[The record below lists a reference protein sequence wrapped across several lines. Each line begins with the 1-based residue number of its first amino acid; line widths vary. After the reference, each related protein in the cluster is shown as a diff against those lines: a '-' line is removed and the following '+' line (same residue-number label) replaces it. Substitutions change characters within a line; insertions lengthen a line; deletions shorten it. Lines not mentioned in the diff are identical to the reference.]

1 MRPTPRAAAALA
13 SLALAFAS
21 AATLVNAQDYP
32 ARPIKLI
39 VPQAP
44 ASGGDIVAR
53 MLAEKMSLDLRQPVV
68 VENKPGANGL
78 VASLAVAKEAPD
90 GYTVMLTSVSL
101 VSFNKYMYKNQDF
114 DPMRDFTFIAP
125 VADASFVLVASIKSG
140 IKTWADLVRRAK
152 AEPDTLTFGSAGSG
166 NSTHLY
172 PEMIARRSG
181 FTLRHIPYK
190 GSSPALLSIVA
201 GETDVMVSPTVVA
214 IAQIQAG
221 KVVPLA
227 QSGETRAPALANVPL
242 LKELSPDSPA
252 LPGWYAVVGP
262 AKMDPKIVEKLA
274 ASINRFLADPA
285 IRAKLTEQFLFP
297 IPGTPEGIRQRGEA
311 ESTIWGGLIR
321 DLKIQAD

>member
-1 MRPTPRAAAALA
+1 MKPIAIV
-13 SLALAFAS
+13 AFAL
-21 AATLVNAQDYP
+21 AATLTHAQDFP
-32 ARPIKLI
+32 TRPIKLV

-44 ASGGDIVAR
+44 ASGGDVVAR
-53 MLAEKMSLDLRQPVV
+53 MLAEKMSQALQQPVV
-68 VENKPGANGL
+68 VDNRPGANGM
-78 VASLAVAKEAPD
+78 VASTMVAKEPAD
-90 GYTVMLTSVSL
+90 GYTLMLTSVSL
-101 VSFNKYMYKNQDF
+101 VSFNKFMYKSATI
-114 DPMRDFTFIAP
+114 DPMKDFTFVAP
-125 VADASFVLVASIKSG
+125 VADASFVLVASTNSG
-140 IKTWADLVRRAK
+140 IKSWADLVRRAK
-152 AEPDTLTFGSAGSG
+152 AQPDTLTFGSAGTG

-190 GSSPALLSIVA
+190 GSAPALMSIVS

-227 QSGETRAPALANVPL
+227 QSGDTRAPALANVPL

-262 AKMDPKIVEKLA
+262 AKMDPKVVEKLSA
-274 ASINRFLADPA
+274 AVNGFLADPA
-285 IRAKLTEQFLFP
+285 IRGKLIEQFLFP
-297 IPGTPEGIRQRGEA
+297 IPGTPEGIRKRGEM
-311 ESTIWGGLIR
+311 ESETWGGLIR